1 MQGHEVD
8 DRRVE
13 TIREV
18 HVHRGRLWW
27 AVWALIGLTWVITFP
42 RLVPGASDPADHGT
56 FISVADRLRAGDRLY
71 ADVWDNKDP
80 LFYYLLAL
88 ARSITEYGDI
98 LLEVGWL
105 ALAAAA
111 IVSIG
116 RRVGLSR
123 GRAVVAG
130 WMLTP
135 IVLTGATYVPGM
147 THLPGTAVALCV
159 LALALRDRWLAVGA
173 LLGALIFLKL
183 LAVPVALAALLV
195 VLLRRRSWMRAVRL
209 SVSTAA
215 TVGVVVLVM
224 ALRGELAAY
233 VDTQLGN
240 IGYSQGDLVNSRWGP
255 VASHLLSAAPQDNRT
270 AALTTVASLVVV
282 ALLVSLPHRRRD
294 DAPISAITVA
304 TLVAALAVLAA
315 TALWPHHLQLL
326 YLPGALAVVA
336 MLAAIPDGWLSY
348 VRAGAI
354 VMLVA
359 FLMGGATHPYWYL
372 AATRGLASRVASL
385 QATSP
390 EARALTGIAPTGR
403 YARLGSN
410 DTNAHARGLQS
421 WDLACRRFHQYPFDP
436 PSALSEVLTCLPSA
450 EAVVVD
456 ANFRIEP
463 GQDGWNHFVTRA
475 REVLAEGYSC
485 TPATFGELCVRR

>member
-1 MQGHEVD
+1 MQLHEVD

-18 HVHRGRLWW
+18 RVHRRGQRW
-27 AVWALIGLTWVITFP
+27 AVWALIGLTWVVTFP

-71 ADVWDNKDP
+71 AEVWDNKDP

-98 LLEVGWL
+98 LPEVGWL

-111 IVSIG
+111 AASMA
-116 RRVGLSR
+116 RRVGLSHR
-123 GRAVVAG
+123 RAVLAG
-130 WMLTP
+130 WVLTP
-135 IVLTGATYVPGM
+135 IVLTGTTYVPGM

-159 LALALRDRWLAVGA
+159 LALVLRDRWLAAGT
-173 LLGALIFLKL
+173 LLGALAFLKL
-183 LAVPVALAALLV
+183 LAIPVALAGVLV
-195 VLLRRRSWMRAVRL
+195 VLLRRRSWMGAVRL

-215 TVGVVVLVM
+215 TMGAVVLVM

-240 IGYSQGDLVNSRWGP
+240 VGYSQGDLVNSRWGP

-282 ALLVSLPHRRRD
+282 VLLASLSHPRRD
-294 DAPISAITVA
+294 DAPIAAIAVA
-304 TLVAALAVLAA
+304 TLVAALAVVAV
-315 TALWPHHLQLL
+315 TALWPHHVQLL

-336 MLAAIPDGWLSY
+336 LLAAIPDGWLSHL
-348 VRAGAI
+348 RAGAI

-359 FLMGGATHPYWYL
+359 FLIGGATHPYWYL
-372 AATRGLASRVASL
+372 AATRALASHMASL
-385 QATSP
+385 QGTSP
-390 EARALTGIAPTGR
+390 EAQALTAIAPAGR

-436 PSALSEVLTCLPSA
+436 PNALDEVLTCLPTA
-450 EAVVVD
+450 DAVVVD
-456 ANFRIEP
+456 ASLRIKP
-463 GQDGWNHFVTRA
+463 GQDEWNHFVTRA
-475 REVLAEGYSC
+475 REVLAEGYTC